1 MLSIEDQQISIFKNQ
16 LPFGLAKACALTFS
30 KFWHGARN
38 LYEVVRD
45 RAGFSRKIFF
55 CPKNWEIQPKMG
67 QKQAFLIYWKIY
79 PLIFT
84 EFDL

>member
-1 MLSIEDQQISIFKNQ
+1 MLSIKDQQISIFKNQ

-30 KFWHGARN
+30 KFWDGARN

-45 RAGFSRKIFF
+45 SWIFQENFF

-67 QKQAFLIYWKIY
+67 KKQAFLIYWKIY
-79 PLIFT
+79 SLIFT